1 MITSVKARAV
11 LFYAAVALTSCG
23 GAAKDRVTAS
33 ASPVIVYAAVDP
45 LVSSELTDGAN
56 VPVVLVGDTE
66 ANKSVGLVGRL
77 QSEARAPRADVLWMG
92 EFSRLSQLCRN
103 GALAGVDS
111 DPGARSG
118 ACWSPFAARARV
130 FVVRETVQDG
140 PYSVEDLTNGK
151 WSGRVAVADPHF
163 GTTGAH
169 FAALYVRWGAQRFS
183 AWVRA
188 LRTNQVAVLPGN
200 AQVKDAVANGRF
212 AWGLTDSD
220 DVNGAILDGAPVQMV
235 IPDQE
240 TELGVMIIPNTV
252 SLVVGGPNPD
262 GARKV
267 AEYLLSPEME
277 ARLARSRSANIP
289 LRHAVPGPP
298 GFPKLSDL
306 RVMDVSYDAVM
317 EALPEMLRTWDRE
330 WQHAP

>member
-1 MITSVKARAV
+1 MCAHVRALLACV
-11 LFYAAVALTSCG
+11 AVALTACG
-23 GAAKDRVTAS
+23 GGEADGKRAAAS
-33 ASPVIVYAAVDP
+33 TVVVYAAVDP
-45 LVSSELTDGAN
+45 VVWSELKDGASI
-56 VPVVLVGDTE
+56 PVVLVGDTE
-66 ANKSVGLVGRL
+66 ANKSVGLVERL
-77 QSEARAPRADVLWMG
+77 QSEAHTPRADVLWMG
-92 EFSRLSQLCRN
+92 EFSRLGRLCGGGTLKVFDN
-103 GALAGVDS
+103 DTQAG
-111 DPGARSG
+111 PG
-118 ACWSPFAARARV
+118 ACWSPFAGRARV
-130 FVVRETVQDG
+130 IVVHE
-140 PYSVEDLTNGK
+140 SVPDRPRSIEEVTTAK
-151 WSGRVAVADPHF
+151 WSGRVAIADPHF

-169 FAALYVRWGAQRFS
+169 FAALYARWGEQQFAT
-183 AWVRA
+183 WVRA
-188 LRTNQVAVLPGN
+188 LRANRVAVLPGN

-240 TELGVMIIPNTV
+240 TELGVLIIPNAV
-252 SLVVGGPNPD
+252 SLVVGGPNPG

-289 LRHAVPGPP
+289 LRHDVPGPP